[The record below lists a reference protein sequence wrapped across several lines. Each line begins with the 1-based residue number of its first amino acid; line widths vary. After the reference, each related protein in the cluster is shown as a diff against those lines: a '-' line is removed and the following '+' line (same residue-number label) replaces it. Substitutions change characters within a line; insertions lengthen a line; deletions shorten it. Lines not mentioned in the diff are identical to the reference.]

1 MHLWG
6 QVHAWAKWIP
16 PLPSRLWLQARVFHV
31 WQRHKAADASEK
43 GMRRVIPEARA
54 ATVDEPSQAAV
65 LCRVVPVL
73 RLQGENIAPE
83 VAAVPKVAD
92 EQTCEKKTVYAAHRC
107 AVRDQVSPH
116 PRVSKSVWRSDG
128 QTCSGSHPQETPC
141 DCRHALLVR
150 EAEAPG
156 AEQAELRQH
165 WQIKGQGGES
175 RVEKELRR
183 VLPLD
188 LTRGK
193 RCTPVGR
200 WPGPEGECQGGD

>member
-1 MHLWG
+1 MQRPPEAEQRRPGCTSQHLCPAIPTG
-6 QVHAWAKWIP
+6 GERPLPAALFPNALVGPVHAWAKWIP

-92 EQTCEKKTVYAAHRC
+92 EQTCEKETVFAAHRC

-116 PRVSKSVWRSDG
+116 PRVCGDLMGRHVLGRIRRRPRATVVMRCSCVRPRHRELSKLS
-128 QTCSGSHPQETPC
+128 CGST
-141 DCRHALLVR
+141 
-150 EAEAPG
+150 
-156 AEQAELRQH
+156 
-165 WQIKGQGGES
+165 
-175 RVEKELRR
+175 
-183 VLPLD
+183 
-188 LTRGK
+188 
-193 RCTPVGR
+193 GR
-200 WPGPEGECQGGD
+200 